1 MPLSEHEQR
10 MLDEIESALYAEDPK
25 FVSSVTRHKVR
36 LPNARRR
43 IVVALGF
50 LVGLALL
57 VGGLMVDVEIGGLK
71 ILSFVGFLVMFGAA
85 VYGLMGGRTHMSGP
99 DNGSSA
105 KKKSKPGS
113 SSHGQ
118 GSLSRRMEDR
128 FNRRFEQDDRDL

>member
-36 LPNARRR
+36 VPNARRR

-57 VGGLMVDVEIGGLK
+57 IGGLMVDVEIGGLK

-85 VYGLMGGRTHMSGP
+85 AYGLIGGRAQMSGP
-99 DNGSSA
+99 ADASTP
-105 KKKSKPGS
+105 KKKSKAGGAA
-113 SSHGQ
+113 H
-118 GSLSRRMEDR
+118 GSLSQRMEDR
-128 FNRRFEQDDRDL
+128 FNRRFEQDDRDI

>member
-25 FVSSVTRHKVR
+25 FASSVTRHKVR

-50 LVGLALL
+50 LAGLALL
-57 VGGLMVDVEIGGLK
+57 VGGMMVDVEVGGLK
-71 ILSFVGFLVMFGAA
+71 ILSFVGFLLMFGAA
-85 VYGLMGGRTHMSGP
+85 VFGLMAGRGRISGP
-99 DNGSSA
+99 DGASSS
-105 KKKSKPGS
+105 KKSGKAASG
-113 SSHGQ
+113 H

-128 FNRRFEQDDRDL
+128 FNRRFERDDRDL